1 MVRACRPPAREPG
14 RSWVARRST
23 TATST
28 PASASSPASISPVGP
43 PPAITTSCSV
53 NPALPSLPASAGDST
68 TRPGSCRK
76 PQGARYAGGGRR
88 GRPRSRAASSRRM
101 PAMAAPAS
109 IPPELF
115 LATYSPNIQDIAE
128 RLRGVVREA
137 VPEAIE
143 RVRSGWRLIGYDIP
157 VGRRTRYFAFV
168 APEPNHVHLGFEYG
182 IWMSDPDRILR
193 GAHLQLKKVRYVTY
207 EPGDEIP
214 TDALVR
220 FTEEAAEL
228 ATL

>member
-1 MVRACRPPAREPG
+1 M
-14 RSWVARRST
+14 
-23 TATST
+23 TA
-28 PASASSPASISPVGP
+28 
-43 PPAITTSCSV
+43 
-53 NPALPSLPASAGDST
+53 
-68 TRPGSCRK
+68 
-76 PQGARYAGGGRR
+76 QGA
-88 GRPRSRAASSRRM
+88 
-101 PAMAAPAS
+101 
-109 IPPELF
+109 IPPDLF
-115 LATYSPNIQDIAE
+115 LAGYPPEIEELAD

-143 RVRSGWRLIGYDIP
+143 RVRSGWRLIGYDLP

-168 APEPNHVHLGFEYG
+168 APEPAHVHLGFEYG

-193 GAHLQLKKVRYVTY
+193 GAHLQLKRVRYVTY

-228 ATL
+228 ATLGSAALARPDS